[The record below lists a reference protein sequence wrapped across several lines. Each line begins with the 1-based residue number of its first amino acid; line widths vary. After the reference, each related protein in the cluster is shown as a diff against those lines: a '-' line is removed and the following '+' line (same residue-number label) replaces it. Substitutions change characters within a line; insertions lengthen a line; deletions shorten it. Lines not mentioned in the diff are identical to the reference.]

1 MPVAAP
7 RPISLTAAER
17 HQLKKTAHGHKT
29 AYQDRIRAQ
38 IVLHAARGR
47 GNARIARD
55 TGVQRYARSR
65 PDRRLS
71 PTGPCGPCGYVAG

>member
-1 MPVAAP
+1 MVQAAARRDPLLPIGLPAMPVAAP

-55 TGVQRYARSR
+55 TGVQRA
-65 PDRRLS
+65 LS
-71 PTGPCGPCGYVAG
+71 T